1 MTEAQMSPIVSRWLI
16 ANGYTPFAEVPV
28 GHGIDLVG
36 IRDDEII
43 AVELKRCMSLR
54 VYQQALRNQLFVHL
68 SFAAV
73 QARPRKPRD
82 LKGIGVLI
90 VTDTVEVHAE
100 AVRVYDYPLERYL
113 SRLRTVCSCRKPGGI
128 GGLPGGAAVSPAK
141 DAAAV
146 VWPMKLSGLTWRQV
160 WERFP
165 AHYCNAKSMAGAM
178 KRYRPE

>member
-43 AVELKRCMSLR
+43 AVELKRCMSWK
-54 VYQQALRNQLFVHL
+54 VYKQTLVNQLFVHR

-73 QARPRKPRD
+73 QSRPRKPRE
-82 LKGIGVLI
+82 LKGIGILI
-90 VTDTVEVHAE
+90 VTDAIEVHAD
-100 AVRVYDYPLERYL
+100 AMRVDGYPLDRYL
-113 SRLRTVCSCRKPGGI
+113 SRIRTVCSCRKPGGI

-146 VWPMKLSGLTWRQV
+146 VWPMKLSGMTWKQV
-160 WERFP
+160 YDRFP

-178 KRYRPE
+178 KWYRPE